1 MNTQET
7 LEELVKRFED
17 KIRKLGDRQLDP
29 ELVTAY
35 CLAVIARSLT
45 R

>member
-7 LEELVKRFED
+7 LEGLVKRFED
-17 KIRKLGDRQLDP
+17 HIRMVNDLPTAD
-29 ELVTAY
+29 VITAY
-35 CLAVIARSLT
+35 CLCVIARSLT

>member
-7 LEELVKRFED
+7 LEQLVKDYED
-17 KIRKLGDRQLDP
+17 YLRNSESVP
-29 ELVTAY
+29 TSEVVTAY
-35 CLAVIARSLT
+35 CLCVIARSLT